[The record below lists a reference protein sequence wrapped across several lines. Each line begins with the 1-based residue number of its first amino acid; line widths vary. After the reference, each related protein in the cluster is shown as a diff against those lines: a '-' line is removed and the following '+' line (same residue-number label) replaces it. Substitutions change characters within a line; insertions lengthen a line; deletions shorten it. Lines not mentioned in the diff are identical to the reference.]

1 LKIKLSLRLFPQK
14 ISIYMEE
21 DLMQPTNFQAQTPFV
36 ASLGADTSQISP
48 QALVR
53 QRLFSKTKRK
63 AVSEEER
70 KEVELKLSILEGEIE
85 ADIKLYEK
93 RSRLKGRGAFF
104 FRFLSTALAAVITV
118 LMGINLTIFD
128 NMENIRTPLG
138 QPLSWYANTIA
149 IMISAFLT
157 VIGALRTFFDSNELW
172 VVYTDTVS
180 QLTQLLED
188 IQYIKIGFNYCT
200 LDDVN
205 LLNLEYA
212 RIKEEAENTRLRLRM
227 DDYGK
232 N

>member
-1 LKIKLSLRLFPQK
+1 
-14 ISIYMEE
+14 MEE
-21 DLMQPTNFQAQTPFV
+21 DLMQPSNYQAQNPFV
-36 ASLGADTSQISP
+36 ASLGADASQVSP

-53 QRLFSKTKRK
+53 QRLFSKAKRK
-63 AVSEEER
+63 AVSEAER

-85 ADIKLYEK
+85 ADIKLYKK
-93 RSRLKGRGAFF
+93 RGKLKGRGAFI
-104 FRFLSTALAAVITV
+104 FRFLSTALAAVVTV
-118 LMGINLTIFD
+118 LLGVNLTVFD

-149 IMISAFLT
+149 IIISAFLT
-157 VIGALRTFFDSNELW
+157 VIGALRTFLDSNELW
-172 VVYTDTVS
+172 VVYTDVVS

-188 IQYIKIGFNYCT
+188 IQYLKIGFNYCT

-212 RIKEEAENTRLRLRM
+212 RIKEEAENARLKLRI
-227 DDYGK
+227 DDYGR

>member
-1 LKIKLSLRLFPQK
+1 
-14 ISIYMEE
+14 MEE
-21 DLMQPTNFQAQTPFV
+21 DLTQPPNYQSQTPFA
-36 ASLGADTSQISP
+36 ASFGADTSQISP

-53 QRLFSKTKRK
+53 QRLFSKTRRK
-63 AVSEEER
+63 VVSEAER

-85 ADIKLYEK
+85 SDIKLYKK
-93 RSRLKGRGAFF
+93 RGKLKGRGAFI
-104 FRFLSTALAAVITV
+104 FRFLSTALAAVVTV
-118 LMGINLTIFD
+118 LLGVNLTVFD
-128 NMENIRTPLG
+128 GMENVRTPLG

-157 VIGALRTFFDSNELW
+157 VIGALRTFLDSNELW

-180 QLTQLLED
+180 QFTQLLED
-188 IQYIKIGFNYCT
+188 IQYLKIGFNYCT

-212 RIKEEAENTRLRLRM
+212 RIKEEAENARLKLRM
-227 DDYGK
+227 DDYRK

>member
-1 LKIKLSLRLFPQK
+1 
-14 ISIYMEE
+14 MEE
-21 DLMQPTNFQAQTPFV
+21 DLMQPSNFQTQTSFIDSFGV
-36 ASLGADTSQISP
+36 DTSQVSP

-53 QRLFSKTKRK
+53 QRLFAKTRRK
-63 AVSEEER
+63 AVSEAER

-85 ADIKLYEK
+85 ADIKLYKK
-93 RSRLKGRGAFF
+93 RSKVKGRGAFI
-104 FRFLSTALAAVITV
+104 FRFLSTALAAVVTV
-118 LMGINLTIFD
+118 LLGVNLTVFD
-128 NMENIRTPLG
+128 GMEYIRTPLG

-149 IMISAFLT
+149 IIISAFLT
-157 VIGALRTFFDSNELW
+157 VIGALRTFLDSNELW

-180 QLTQLLED
+180 KLTQLLED
-188 IQYIKIGFNYCT
+188 IQYLKIGFDFCT

-212 RIKEEAENTRLRLRM
+212 RIKEEAENARLKLRM

>member
-1 LKIKLSLRLFPQK
+1 
-14 ISIYMEE
+14 MEE
-21 DLMQPTNFQAQTPFV
+21 DLMQASNYQMQNPFI
-36 ASLGADTSQISP
+36 ASLGADASQVSP

-63 AVSEEER
+63 AVSEAER

-93 RSRLKGRGAFF
+93 RSKVKGRGAFI
-104 FRFLSTALAAVITV
+104 FRFLSTALAAVVTV
-118 LMGINLTIFD
+118 LLGVNLTVFD
-128 NMENIRTPLG
+128 GMENIRTPFG

-157 VIGALRTFFDSNELW
+157 VIGALRTFLDSNELW
-172 VVYTDTVS
+172 VVYTDVVS

-188 IQYIKIGFNYCT
+188 IQYLKIGFNYCT

-212 RIKEEAENTRLRLRM
+212 RIKEEAENARLKLRM
-227 DDYGK
+227 EDYGR